1 MMKKR
6 GKLFQAVAR
15 VCRRIA
21 RKFRRPRTMELYVM
35 AVDEKSQYSG
45 LTYPKNVIMKQ
56 LESRPASRPLLAYMG
71 DMPTGDYPI
80 VENSLDKAAGYV
92 HGFRLEGNKLYASMT
107 TFTSDRG
114 ALAAKVVKDVGASN
128 LRLSPA
134 GYGNTSQEG
143 IVADDYTLS
152 GFELKLR

>member
-1 MMKKR
+1 MIKKK
-6 GKLFQAVAR
+6 GKLFRAVAR
-15 VCRRIA
+15 VCKRIA

-35 AVDEKSQYSG
+35 TVDEKSQYSG
-45 LTYPKNVIMKQ
+45 LTYPKNVILKQ
-56 LESRPASRPLLAYMG
+56 LESRSASRPLLAYMG

-92 HGFRLEGNKLYASMT
+92 HDFRLEGNKLYASMT
-107 TFTSDRG
+107 TFTSDMG
-114 ALAAKVVKDVGASN
+114 VLAAKVVKGIGVSN
-128 LRLSPA
+128 IRLSPA

-152 GFELKLR
+152 GFALKMR